1 MNALAL
7 LKKRCA
13 PDIVK
18 HSLLNAQRSVH
29 IAKRLEKSGYRVNT
43 SLVRD
48 GALLHDIGRSI
59 THGLAH
65 GYEGALLLR
74 RLGFD
79 ERVARIA
86 ERHVLG
92 GIGAA
97 EARSFGLPGRDFIP
111 ITLEEK
117 IVCYADKQD
126 ASKIERIKRKLGKN
140 STAYKRLEHL
150 VFEMEEKLCK
160 RVRDIDVYVVLKRND
175 RILLLQRSDN
185 ALWEFPGGG
194 IEWGESPEAAARR
207 EVLEETGL
215 KARVKRLLCVTS
227 RTFEKNETPKHAIY
241 VVFEGAA
248 KGEPKL
254 SGEHCAYKW
263 ASLAEAKKMK
273 LGYNAADV
281 LPYLRNK

>member
-1 MNALAL
+1 MSGALAL
-7 LKKRCA
+7 LKRICDA
-13 PDIVK
+13 GIVR
-18 HSLLNAQRSVH
+18 HSVLNARQAVL

-43 SLVRD
+43 ALVRD
-48 GALLHDIGRSI
+48 GALLHDIGRSA

-65 GYEGALLLR
+65 GYEGASLLR

-92 GIGAA
+92 GISAA
-97 EARSFGLPGRDFIP
+97 EAARLGLPKRDFIP
-111 ITLEEK
+111 LTLEEK

-126 ASKIERIKRKLGKN
+126 ASKIKRIKKLLGKN
-140 STAYKRLEHL
+140 SAAYKRLEHL
-150 VFEMEEKLCK
+150 VFEMEERLGV
-160 RVRDIDVYVVLKRND
+160 RIRDIDVYVVLRRND
-175 RILLLQRSDN
+175 AFLLLQRSDN

-194 IEWGESPEAAARR
+194 IEWGEAPEAAAVR

-215 KARVKRLLCVTS
+215 KARIGRLLCVTS
-227 RTFEKNETPKHAIY
+227 RTFEKNKIPKHAIY

-248 KGEPKL
+248 SGEPRV
-254 SGEHCAYKW
+254 SGEHCTYKW

-273 LGYNAADV
+273 LGYNAKDV
-281 LPYLRNK
+281 LAYLK